1 MKSIIIGMLAVAS
14 LAASPQGMSQ
24 SQMTQMMQPQACPMK
39 VMGADIAIAD
49 TKDGV
54 AVTFTAKSTENVAE
68 VRKRVEQ
75 MAKMHDSM
83 SSMPMM
89 QGQAHMGAFT
99 AKYEE
104 TKDGARLTLTPKDS
118 SKLKEFRAQVAA
130 HVEHM
135 KKGDCAS
142 MMQEMM
148 QGMMSGTAPA
158 KK

>member
-1 MKSIIIGMLAVAS
+1 MKSLIIGMLAVAS
-14 LAASPQGMSQ
+14 VAASPQGMSQ

-39 VMGADIAIAD
+39 VTGADIAITD

-54 AVTFTAKSTENVAE
+54 AVTFTAKSAENVAE

-89 QGQAHMGAFT
+89 QSQTQGQAHMGAFT

-104 TKDGARLTLTPKDS
+104 TKDGARLILTPKD
-118 SKLKEFRAQVAA
+118 
-130 HVEHM
+130 
-135 KKGDCAS
+135 
-142 MMQEMM
+142 
-148 QGMMSGTAPA
+148 
-158 KK
+158 